1 MEKCSKIEEM
11 IINGN
16 LETDLAVESNE
27 AVDKHTAEC
36 SECRTFVEDLKKIS
50 SEIKNIDKIKVSDGF
65 SHALKIKLDAAKH
78 ENRIA
83 EPSSVPFFTRM
94 VYYAS
99 GVAAM
104 LIAFMYVSS
113 LGVFDS
119 KIENNILPSAPAS
132 VQFAS
137 TEKETKPAVTDSL
150 ENLRNNVA
158 NDEELRL
165 KVNAGE

>member
-27 AVDKHTAEC
+27 TVDQHLAVCAD
-36 SECRTFVEDLKKIS
+36 CRTFVEGLKKVS
-50 SEIKNIDKIKVSDGF
+50 KEIKNINKISVSDGF
-65 SHALKIKLDAAKH
+65 DHALKIKLDAAKR
-78 ENRIA
+78 ENKTA
-83 EPSSVPFFTRM
+83 EPSTIPFFTRM

-104 LIAFMYVSS
+104 LIGFMYVSS
-113 LGVFDS
+113 LGVFDNN
-119 KIENNILPSAPAS
+119 IENKILPSAPAS
-132 VQFAS
+132 VQFVS
-137 TEKETKPAVTDSL
+137 KEKESRSAVTDSL
-150 ENLRNNVA
+150 ENMRNNVA
-158 NDEELRL
+158 NDEEMRL